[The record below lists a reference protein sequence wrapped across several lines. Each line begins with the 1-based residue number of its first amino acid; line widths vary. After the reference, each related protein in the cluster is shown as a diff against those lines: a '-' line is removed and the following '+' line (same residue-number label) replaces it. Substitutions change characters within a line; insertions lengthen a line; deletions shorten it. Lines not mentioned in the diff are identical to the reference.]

1 MKLLSI
7 HGIMSLP
14 DGGDLMVNIIITA
27 ATTLLLSYI
36 LPGIEVSSQWGVLWF
51 ALVLGILNGT
61 IGRLLKFMGC
71 AVNFLTLGLFNLI
84 VNALMVSL
92 ADALL
97 DGIHINGFFTVI
109 LLSII
114 LSVITS
120 YFNRE
125 EIDRQRRLN

>member
-1 MKLLSI
+1 ML
-7 HGIMSLP
+7 
-14 DGGDLMVNIIITA
+14 NIIITA

-61 IGRLLKFMGC
+61 IGHLLKFMGC

-125 EIDRQRRLN
+125 EADRQRRLN